1 MESLM
6 DNKANSIV
14 LGGGCFW
21 CIEAVYDLVPGV
33 EQVISGYSGGQ
44 QDNPTYE
51 AVCTGLTGHAEVV
64 EVFFD
69 SQVIGIKKI
78 LEIFFS
84 IHDPTTLN
92 RQGPDVGSQYRSVIF
107 FKDEEQ
113 KEVAK
118 QLIEEID
125 EKSSWPSP
133 VVTELEPAGK
143 FYVAEGY
150 HQKYYERNGN
160 APYCRIMI
168 DPKIDK
174 FKSNNLSHLINS

>member
-1 MESLM
+1 MESSM
-6 DNKANSIV
+6 DNEANSIV

-21 CIEAVYDLVPGV
+21 CIEAVFDLVPGV

-44 QDNPTYE
+44 VENPTYE

-69 SQVIGIKKI
+69 GKLIDVKKI

-92 RQGPDVGSQYRSVIF
+92 RQGPDIGSQYRSIIF
-107 FKDEEQ
+107 FTDPGQ

-133 VVTELEPAGK
+133 VVTEVEPAEN
-143 FYVAEGY
+143 FYVAEDY
-150 HQKYYERNGN
+150 HQKYYERNGS

-168 DPKIDK
+168 DPKVDK
-174 FKSNNLSHLINS
+174 FKSNKLSYLINS

>member
-1 MESLM
+1 M
-6 DNKANSIV
+6 
-14 LGGGCFW
+14 
-21 CIEAVYDLVPGV
+21 VPGV
-33 EQVISGYSGGQ
+33 EQVISGYSGGEVE
-44 QDNPTYE
+44 NPTYE

-69 SQVIGIKKI
+69 SQEIGIKKI

-92 RQGPDVGSQYRSVIF
+92 RQGPDIGSQYRSVIF

-113 KEVAK
+113 KKVAK

-125 EKSSWPSP
+125 EKSSWSSP
-133 VVTELEPAGK
+133 VVTKVEPAEN
-143 FYVAEGY
+143 FYVAEDY
-150 HQKYYERNGN
+150 HQKYYERNGS

-168 DPKIDK
+168 DPKVDK
-174 FKSNNLSHLINS
+174 FKSNKLSYLINS

>member
-1 MESLM
+1 M
-6 DNKANSIV
+6 DNESGSIV

-21 CIEAVYDLVPGV
+21 CIEAVFELVPGV
-33 EQVISGYSGGQ
+33 NQVVSGYSGGHVE
-44 QDNPTYE
+44 NPTYE
-51 AVCTGLTGHAEVV
+51 AVCTGETGHAEVV

-69 SQVIGIKKI
+69 SESINIRKI

-92 RQGPDVGSQYRSVIF
+92 RQGPDIGTQYRSIIF
-107 FKDEEQ
+107 FKDKHQE
-113 KEVAK
+113 EVAT

-125 EKSSWPSP
+125 EKSSWPSS
-133 VVTELEPAGK
+133 VGTELAPAEA
-143 FYVAEGY
+143 FYVAEDY

-168 DPKIDK
+168 DPKVEK
-174 FKSNNLSHLINS
+174 FKKNELSHLINS